1 LPKRIWFTSNVLRI
15 WCVIVGMVW
24 GAMCDNPH
32 VNRPNN
38 WWDELEMVYD
48 YDLETLQ
55 QAVLDM
61 KNKKSNGLILSAE
74 SYDFVLFL
82 GQYV

>member
-1 LPKRIWFTSNVLRI
+1 VISDPLNVPK
-15 WCVIVGMVW
+15 
-24 GAMCDNPH
+24 
-32 VNRPNN
+32 

-48 YDLETLQ
+48 YDVETLQ

-61 KNKKSNGLILSAE
+61 KSGKGLILSQE
-74 SYDFVLFL
+74 SYDFVIFI

>member
-1 LPKRIWFTSNVLRI
+1 M
-15 WCVIVGMVW
+15 VIVIDRINYYKGLER
-24 GAMCDNPH
+24 DH
-32 VNRPNN
+32 
-38 WWDELEMVYD
+38 WWDELELVYD
-48 YDLETLQ
+48 YDIEGLQ

-61 KNKKSNGLILSAE
+61 KDKKSNRLILSAE

>member
-1 LPKRIWFTSNVLRI
+1 
-15 WCVIVGMVW
+15 MAW

-32 VNRPNN
+32 INRPNN

-48 YDLETLQ
+48 YDVETLQ
-55 QAVLDM
+55 QAVLNM
-61 KNKKSNGLILSAE
+61 KSGKGLILSQE
-74 SYDFVLFL
+74 SYDFVIFI